1 MTTSIRKTSKSFF
14 IKLLVGIIILPFVF
28 WGMGDV
34 FRGGNQNVIAT
45 IESKNVSTQEFMSY
59 LNMMNLNKEQIQNLS
74 QTDLVEK
81 ILSGYIGR
89 KVMAMEIEKQ
99 GIIINDNSLRDIIKN
114 DKLFFKNEKFSRT
127 EYEKFLLKS
136 AVSSQ
141 IFETN
146 IIEQESRRQLLS
158 SLVGGIVIPEKLIE
172 DAFKKENQI
181 KTIKYIDLE
190 TFYSNKKPSKEK
202 IKEVYE
208 RNKKFFLEEFRS
220 FVYAEITPYILTS
233 NDEYS
238 ELFFKKLDILE
249 NKILDGQ
256 TFEKTIEENNLKQFK
271 INELNLNKKNK
282 SNGNVKNISN
292 NLLEK
297 IFTIKNVKNP
307 EIIKI
312 ENKYFLVEVK
322 LINSNIK
329 PITDPE
335 VSKAINS
342 QINFQTKIENN
353 TSLLK
358 DISMESFDET
368 RLLKFASE
376 NNLFLKNYQV
386 SNLKQNDIF
395 SEGIIKRI
403 FATKDGKV
411 DLITN
416 STLTK
421 NFLILV
427 TKTQYKQI
435 DKSSNDFEK
444 YTAKARLN
452 LVNEIYKIFDDQL
465 NEKYKVELNQ
475 KTIERVKN
483 SF

>member
-1 MTTSIRKTSKSFF
+1 MD
-14 IKLLVGIIILPFVF
+14 KLL
-28 WGMGDV
+28 
-34 FRGGNQNVIAT
+34 
-45 IESKNVSTQEFMSY
+45 K
-59 LNMMNLNKEQIQNLS
+59 
-74 QTDLVEK
+74 
-81 ILSGYIGR
+81 
-89 KVMAMEIEKQ
+89 
-99 GIIINDNSLRDIIKN
+99 
-114 DKLFFKNEKFSRT
+114 
-127 EYEKFLLKS
+127 
-136 AVSSQ
+136 
-141 IFETN
+141 
-146 IIEQESRRQLLS
+146 
-158 SLVGGIVIPEKLIE
+158 
-172 DAFKKENQI
+172 
-181 KTIKYIDLE
+181 
-190 TFYSNKKPSKEK
+190 
-202 IKEVYE
+202 
-208 RNKKFFLEEFRS
+208 
-220 FVYAEITPYILTS
+220 
-233 NDEYS
+233 
-238 ELFFKKLDILE
+238 
-249 NKILDGQ
+249 
-256 TFEKTIEENNLKQFK
+256 KTIEENNLKQFK